1 MLRILLAEDDAD
13 TRHFVERGLREL
25 GHSVI
30 VADDGLDALHLALSE
45 QLDVIILDRM
55 LPRLDGL
62 SVLRRS
68 RSGGVQ
74 VPVLML
80 TALGRIEERVGGLEA
95 GADDYLVKPFAFSEL
110 AARVQA
116 LGRRSAPTEV
126 ATRLQVGALEMDLLR
141 REVRRNGRSIALQPR
156 EFRLLEEL
164 LRHAGEFV
172 TRTMLLERVWD
183 FHFDPQTK
191 IVETHMSRL
200 RAKLNEGFADDAI
213 ETVRGVGY
221 RIRTP

>member
-1 MLRILLAEDDAD
+1 
-13 TRHFVERGLREL
+13 VERGLREQ
-25 GHSVI
+25 GHAVLA
-30 VADDGLDALHLALSE
+30 ADTGEDALHLALTE
-45 QLDVIILDRM
+45 ALDVIVLDRM
-55 LPRLDGL
+55 LPSLDGL
-62 SVLRRS
+62 GVLKRMRA
-68 RSGGVQ
+68 GGITA
-74 VPVLML
+74 PVLML
-80 TALGRIEERVGGLEA
+80 TALGRIEDRVDGLQA

-116 LGRRSAPTEV
+116 LGRRRAPEAV
-126 ATRLQVGALEMDLLR
+126 ATRLQAAGIDMDLLR
-141 REVRRNGRSIALQPR
+141 REVRREDRLVPLQPR

-164 LRHAGEFV
+164 LRHAGGVV

-200 RAKLNEGFADDAI
+200 RGKLNDGFAEDAI
-213 ETVRGVGY
+213 ETIRGAGY